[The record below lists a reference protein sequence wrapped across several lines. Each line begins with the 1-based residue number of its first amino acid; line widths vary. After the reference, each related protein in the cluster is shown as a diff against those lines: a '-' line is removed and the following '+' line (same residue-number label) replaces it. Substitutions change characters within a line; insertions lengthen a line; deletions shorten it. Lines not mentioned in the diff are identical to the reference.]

1 MKSSRANVPADGPRL
16 PADSSESA
24 PESERRLIA
33 EHPYSKRD
41 DALRRILLDN
51 TEQEVRH
58 RRLSPDQS
66 TRPQLSRRSRPPSE
80 GGGGLAAESAR
91 IQSAIDAELRRVES
105 AEAEQGA
112 ERLRVHRR
120 RLARS
125 FIIGLLLALA
135 TGCLGYLLGAVQHRF
150 TAGIAPSTAPKLS
163 TFVGA
168 GRPSV
173 SARR

>member
-1 MKSSRANVPADGPRL
+1 MKSRRVKVSADVPRL
-16 PADSSESA
+16 PADASESA

-80 GGGGLAAESAR
+80 GGSGLDAESAR
-91 IQSAIDAELRRVES
+91 IQRAIDAEMRRVES

-112 ERLRVHRR
+112 ARLRVHRQ
-120 RLARS
+120 RLVRS
-125 FIIGLLLALA
+125 FFIGLLLALA

-150 TAGIAPSTAPKLS
+150 AVGVAPSKAPQLS
-163 TFVGA
+163 PFA
-168 GRPSV
+168 AS
-173 SARR
+173 